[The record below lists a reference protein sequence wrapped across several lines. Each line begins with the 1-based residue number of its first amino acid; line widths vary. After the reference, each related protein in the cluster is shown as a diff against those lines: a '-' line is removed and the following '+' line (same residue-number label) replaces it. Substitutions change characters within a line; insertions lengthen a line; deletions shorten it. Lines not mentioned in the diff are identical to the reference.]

1 MVDEDYLEISVVS
14 PTFLPHFGQ
23 KEKTKDHK
31 RPKYKEVYSSL
42 FFVDT
47 LPWTLVYKYWL

>member
-47 LPWTLVYKYWL
+47 LPWTLVYKY